1 MMFGSDR
8 SRFFYSK
15 RGVEDKNCG
24 PLVKTIMTRCI
35 HCTRCVRFF
44 QDVAGQG
51 DLGTTLRGQ
60 NTEIGTYIGKNLN
73 SELSENIIELCP
85 VGALTSKPYGVAAR
99 PWEIKSVETIDIQ
112 DGVGSN
118 IKLNFKETEI
128 LRIVPVLNDT
138 LNEEWISD
146 KTRFSFDGLKNQR
159 IGSPFLLNC
168 DITKINWRTALKTFY
183 SQLQK
188 VLNNNPENVL
198 FICGNTL
205 DLETFEKL
213 KQVAQILGI
222 TLVTEEYLNLENDL
236 LLSTKMNTTFS
247 NILESDLCL
256 TVGTNTRFE
265 ASLLNVRIKKRIRM
279 GSFVKASIGLRD
291 DLTYSNDSIGNSIK
305 TLIEISEGK
314 HFFCQQLVKA
324 KRPFI
329 VLGSAV
335 KKRLDS
341 NALSAL
347 IEKLSTYSK
356 VVDEDWL
363 GVNFL
368 SSQANTVGSN
378 LVGISQKNKIKTT
391 DKTWKFI
398 YCVGLNSIEKKSFFS
413 ADSLKNSFVV
423 LQTSFAFSSL
433 LKIKKGLL
441 LPATTFAEK
450 IGTFVNVEGR
460 MQKTSAALVSP
471 ALAQDDLKIVNA
483 LFSKFCRDEILFS
496 SVKNNLDFNSNKNTF
511 VKNMLIPFCKETPQK
526 IMKTPLTVLLSNFF
540 LSNQFTKNSLI
551 MSKCSSLFKKNY
563 VNFL

>member
-24 PLVKTIMTRCI
+24 PLIKTIMTRCI

-44 QDVAGQG
+44 QDVAGRE

-60 NTEIGTYIGKNLN
+60 STEIGTYIGKNLN
-73 SELSENIIELCP
+73 SELSGNIIDLCP
-85 VGALTSKPYGVAAR
+85 VGALTSKPYAFTAR
-99 PWEIKSVETIDIQ
+99 SWEIKSADTIDIQ

-159 IGSPFLLNC
+159 IGSPFSLKGG
-168 DITKINWRTALKTFY
+168 IAKINWRTAFKNFH

-188 VLNNNPENVL
+188 VLEDNPENVL

-213 KQVAQILGI
+213 KQVAQTLGV
-222 TLVTEEYLNLENDL
+222 TLVTEEYLDLDNDL

-247 NILESDLCL
+247 DILDSDLCL

-265 ASLLNVRIKKRIRM
+265 ASLLNVRIKKRVRM
-279 GSFVKASIGLRD
+279 GNFVKASIGLRD

-305 TLIEISEGK
+305 TLLEIAEGR
-314 HFFCQQLVKA
+314 HAFCRQLSKA

-341 NALSAL
+341 KALSAL
-347 IEKLSTYSK
+347 IDKLSKYSK
-356 VVDEDWL
+356 IVDENWL

-378 LVGISQKNKIKTT
+378 LVGISQRSKIKVT
-391 DKTWKFI
+391 DENWRFI
-398 YCVGLNSIEKKSFFS
+398 YCVGLDSFEKKSFFS
-413 ADSLKNSFVV
+413 ADSVRNKFVV
-423 LQTSFAFSSL
+423 VQTPFAFSSL
-433 LKIKKGLL
+433 LKIKNGLI
-441 LPATTFAEK
+441 LPATTFTEK
-450 IGTFVNVEGR
+450 VGTFLNVEGR
-460 MQKTSAALVSP
+460 IQKTSAALTSP
-471 ALAQDDLKIVNA
+471 ALAQEDFKIVNA
-483 LFSKFCRDEILFS
+483 LFSKFCKNQILFS
-496 SVKNNLDFNSNKNTF
+496 SLKSNLDFNSSKDTF
-511 VKNMLIPFCKETPQK
+511 VKKMLIPFREETPQK

-540 LSNQFTKNSLI
+540 LSNQITKNSLT
-551 MSKCSSLFKKNY
+551 MTKCSSIFKKNY
-563 VNFL
+563 LNFL

>member
-1 MMFGSDR
+1 MLFGSDR

-44 QDVAGQG
+44 QDVAGQE

-73 SELSENIIELCP
+73 SELSGNIIDLCP
-85 VGALTSKPYGVAAR
+85 VGALTSKPYAFASR
-99 PWEIKSVETIDIQ
+99 PWEIKSVETIDVQ
-112 DGVGSN
+112 DAVGSN

-159 IGSPFLLNC
+159 LGSPFSLNG
-168 DITKINWRTALKTFY
+168 DITKTNWRTALKMFY
-183 SQLQK
+183 SHLRD
-188 VLNNNPENVL
+188 VLEDNPENVL
-198 FICGNTL
+198 FICGSTL
-205 DLETFEKL
+205 DVETLEKL
-213 KQVAQILGI
+213 KQVSQTLGI
-222 TLVTEEYLNLENDL
+222 TLVTEDFLNLENDL

-256 TVGTNTRFE
+256 TVGTNIRFE
-265 ASLLNVRIKKRIRM
+265 ASLLNVRLKKRIRA
-279 GSFVKASIGLRD
+279 GNFIKASIGLRD
-291 DLTYSNDSIGNSIK
+291 NLTYSNDSLGNSIK

-314 HFFCQQLVKA
+314 HSFCRDLVKA
-324 KRPFI
+324 KKPFV
-329 VLGSAV
+329 VLGSAI

-341 NALSAL
+341 KALSSL
-347 IEKLSTYSK
+347 IEKLSKYSK

-363 GVNFL
+363 GINFL
-368 SSQANTVGSN
+368 SAQANTVGSN
-378 LVGISQKNKIKTT
+378 LIGIPQKNKIKVT
-391 DKTWKFI
+391 DKSWKFI
-398 YCVGLNSIEKKSFFS
+398 YCVGLNSSERKSFFS

-433 LKIKKGLL
+433 LNLKKGLL
-441 LPATTFAEK
+441 LPTTTFAEK
-450 IGTFVNVEGR
+450 VGTFINAEGR
-460 MQKTSAALVSP
+460 IQKTSTALVSP

-483 LFSKFCRDEILFS
+483 LFSKFCKNEVLLS
-496 SVKNNLDFNSNKNTF
+496 SLKNNLDFNLNKNTF
-511 VKNMLIPFCKETPQK
+511 VKKMLIPFCNETPQK
-526 IMKTPLTVLLSNFF
+526 VMKTPLTVLLSNFF
-540 LSNQFTKNSLI
+540 LSNQVTKNSLI
-551 MSKCSSLFKKNY
+551 MSKCSSIFKKNY
-563 VNFL
+563 LNFL

>member
-1 MMFGSDR
+1 MFGSDR
-8 SRFFYSK
+8 SRFLYSK

-73 SELSENIIELCP
+73 SELSGNIIDLCP
-85 VGALTSKPYGVAAR
+85 VGALTSKPYAFAAR
-99 PWEIKSVETIDIQ
+99 SWEIKSVETIDIQ

-213 KQVAQILGI
+213 KQVAQILGV

-329 VLGSAV
+329 VLGSAA

-450 IGTFVNVEGR
+450 IGTFVNIEGR

>member
-1 MMFGSDR
+1 
-8 SRFFYSK
+8 
-15 RGVEDKNCG
+15 
-24 PLVKTIMTRCI
+24 
-35 HCTRCVRFF
+35 
-44 QDVAGQG
+44 
-51 DLGTTLRGQ
+51 
-60 NTEIGTYIGKNLN
+60 
-73 SELSENIIELCP
+73 
-85 VGALTSKPYGVAAR
+85 
-99 PWEIKSVETIDIQ
+99 
-112 DGVGSN
+112 
-118 IKLNFKETEI
+118 
-128 LRIVPVLNDT
+128 
-138 LNEEWISD
+138 
-146 KTRFSFDGLKNQR
+146 
-159 IGSPFLLNC
+159 
-168 DITKINWRTALKTFY
+168 
-183 SQLQK
+183 
-188 VLNNNPENVL
+188 
-198 FICGNTL
+198 
-205 DLETFEKL
+205 
-213 KQVAQILGI
+213 
-222 TLVTEEYLNLENDL
+222 
-236 LLSTKMNTTFS
+236 
-247 NILESDLCL
+247 
-256 TVGTNTRFE
+256 
-265 ASLLNVRIKKRIRM
+265 M

>member
-1 MMFGSDR
+1 MFGSDR

-73 SELSENIIELCP
+73 SELSGNIIDLCP
-85 VGALTSKPYGVAAR
+85 VGALTSKPYAFAAR

>member
-1 MMFGSDR
+1 MMFRSVR
-8 SRFFYSK
+8 SRFLYSK

-73 SELSENIIELCP
+73 SELSGNIIDLCP
-85 VGALTSKPYGVAAR
+85 VGALTSKPYAFAAR

>member
-1 MMFGSDR
+1 MMFRSVR
-8 SRFFYSK
+8 SRFLYSK

-73 SELSENIIELCP
+73 SELSGNIIDLCP
-85 VGALTSKPYGVAAR
+85 VGALTSKPYAFAAR

-347 IEKLSTYSK
+347 IEKSSTYSK